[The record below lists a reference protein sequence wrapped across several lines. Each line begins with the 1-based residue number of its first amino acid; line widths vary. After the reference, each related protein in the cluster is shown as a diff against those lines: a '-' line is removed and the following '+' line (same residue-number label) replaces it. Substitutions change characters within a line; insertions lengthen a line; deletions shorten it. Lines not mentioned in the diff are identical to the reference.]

1 MERKIIHVDMDAF
14 FASVEQRDRPELR
27 GKPVIVGGRPE
38 ERGVVAAASY
48 EARKFGVHSAMPTA
62 QALRLC
68 PRAILIPGR
77 MGYYAEISRQIR
89 EILYA
94 FTPLVEP
101 LSLDEAFLD
110 VTGSERLF
118 GGAEQIAREIKRRIR
133 EEVKLTCSVGIA
145 PNKFLAKLASDL
157 NKPDGFV
164 VVHPSKIVDFL
175 ENLPVSRLWGV
186 GPATEERLR
195 ARGISTIGDLQQ
207 IPRSELID
215 KFGKWGAQLFEL
227 ARGIDERPVTSEHEV
242 KSISRETTFAK
253 DLDQFNE
260 LRKVLFELA
269 DEVAQELREEGLKAR
284 TVQIKVRFAD
294 FRTITRRVTLKES
307 TDATR
312 VIREAARLLWEH
324 KVALPRQGVRLVGVG
339 VSNLEYPVTGQ
350 LRLFAWEDPNAKDS
364 HLLDHVIDEV
374 RSRFQKATHRKEPPT
389 S

>member
-14 FASVEQRDRPELR
+14 YASIEQRDNPTLR

-48 EARKFGVHSAMPTA
+48 EARRFGVHSAMPTA
-62 QALRLC
+62 RALRLC
-68 PRAILIPGR
+68 PKAILIRGR
-77 MGYYAEISRQIR
+77 MGYYAEIAGQIR
-89 EILYA
+89 EILRS

-118 GGAEQIAREIKRRIR
+118 GHAEQMAREIKRRIR

-157 NKPDGFV
+157 KKPDGFV
-164 VVHPSKIVDFL
+164 VVHPQEIEGFL

-207 IPRSELID
+207 IPRNELIGE
-215 KFGKWGAQLFEL
+215 FGKWGAALFEL
-227 ARGIDERPVTSEHEV
+227 ARGIDERPVTAEREV
-242 KSISRETTFAK
+242 KSISRETTFAN
-253 DLDQFNE
+253 DLYQFNE

-269 DEVAQELREEGLKAR
+269 EEVARDLREEGLKAR

-294 FRTITRRVTLKES
+294 FTTITRSVTLKES
-307 TDATR
+307 SDATR
-312 VIREAARLLWEH
+312 LIREAARLLLEH
-324 KVALPRQGVRLVGVG
+324 KVDLSGRGVRLVGVG
-339 VSNLEYPVTGQ
+339 VSNLEIPTTGQ
-350 LRLFAWEDPNAKDS
+350 LVLFELEDPNSKDS
-364 HLLDHVIDEV
+364 PVLDHVIKEL
-374 RSRFQKATHRKEPPT
+374 RHRFGEDRQHAMP
-389 S
+389 